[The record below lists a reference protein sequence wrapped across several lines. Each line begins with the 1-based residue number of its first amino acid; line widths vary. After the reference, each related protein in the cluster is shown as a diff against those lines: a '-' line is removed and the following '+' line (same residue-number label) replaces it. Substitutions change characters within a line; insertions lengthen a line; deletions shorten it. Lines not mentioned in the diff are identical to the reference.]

1 MATIRSCSSGDFPAV
16 LDLLRQHWP
25 NEVFNEATLRAVFG
39 RGLLSPRQRYVC
51 AEVQSRVVGFASLT
65 LKTSLRQEGTIGH
78 LDELAVDRNHRC
90 HGIATLLVQRIEELA
105 LAVGCRHLELDS
117 AFHRKEVHAFYEQRQ
132 FERRALLFS
141 KALRPT

>member
-1 MATIRSCSSGDFPAV
+1 MATIRSCRLEDFPAV
-16 LDLLRQHWP
+16 LELLRQHWP
-25 NEVFNEATLRAVFG
+25 NEVFNESTLRGVFQ

-51 AEVQSRVVGFASLT
+51 AEIDARVVGFASLT

-78 LDELAVDRNHRC
+78 LDELVVDRNHRC
-90 HGIATLLVQRIEELA
+90 HGIATLLVQRVEELA

-141 KALRPT
+141 KALRGA